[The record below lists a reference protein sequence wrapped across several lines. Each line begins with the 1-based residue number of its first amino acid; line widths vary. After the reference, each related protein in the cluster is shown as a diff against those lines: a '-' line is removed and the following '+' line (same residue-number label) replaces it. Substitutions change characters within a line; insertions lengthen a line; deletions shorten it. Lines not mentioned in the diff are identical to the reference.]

1 MARFAPTLPA
11 AFSDVNFHAVVGAA
25 LFTFIIISLGAI
37 AMFGRIDSALPFA
50 KLEIP
55 SLADSALVQAKL
67 RPEDTNP
74 QAPIISM
81 SEYETEPSLNGVS
94 DPSDKTSAQ
103 PPPVR
108 TQTPTLPVSP
118 HALAAVPFSGL
129 TETGPGGL
137 LPKIGADGQLPA
149 IAYAKPF
156 VREPGKPL
164 VSLVVGGLGMM
175 SKTTLAAIEELPPEV
190 SLSFVPYTP
199 DLQTWVTRARAAGHE
214 VLIEL
219 PMEPFGYPDTDPGP
233 YTLLSTAS
241 AAENTRRLEWLL
253 SRTTGYFGV
262 TNYMGSKLTSSENA
276 LGPVFRGLH
285 KRGLHCLF
293 DGETRGSS

>member
-118 HALAAVPFSGL
+118 HALAAVPFSG
-129 TETGPGGL
+129 
-137 LPKIGADGQLPA
+137 
-149 IAYAKPF
+149 
-156 VREPGKPL
+156 
-164 VSLVVGGLGMM
+164 
-175 SKTTLAAIEELPPEV
+175 
-190 SLSFVPYTP
+190 
-199 DLQTWVTRARAAGHE
+199 
-214 VLIEL
+214 
-219 PMEPFGYPDTDPGP
+219 
-233 YTLLSTAS
+233 
-241 AAENTRRLEWLL
+241 
-253 SRTTGYFGV
+253 
-262 TNYMGSKLTSSENA
+262 
-276 LGPVFRGLH
+276 
-285 KRGLHCLF
+285 
-293 DGETRGSS
+293 